1 MWASRSIA
9 DDVASLQRRLEVRDV
24 LSELV
29 EDVCEWWHED
39 EAWRSR
45 SQAQELHQVAVTLAK
60 RVQALQGE
68 KQGLKGEMSAIK
80 ERAKE
85 VRAKFAVDV
94 AAILEESRGV
104 QSLRLKIKDLEAK
117 LASRSHVVVET
128 APAQAETT
136 ASVVVASIPSVASS
150 ANAPAPASTPE
161 PTAVA
166 LVSEPALPPPPAPL
180 PALPPPPPPP
190 RRCILSDV
198 SDGLLLGIFSYLQ
211 TGEVLAAAQANRFV
225 FQRVDGLFG
234 IDSKIAMPAWGE
246 RYPEPLPT
254 SVTAGNSSV
263 ASPSSQTAPA
273 VPSAAASFAAGT
285 ISALASI
292 ATGAQASSKERIS
305 SLLSFIEGTS
315 GGAHPSTLL
324 LPRELLD
331 ALGKKLSAPEL
342 KAVAALNDGLRRQIA
357 EADKTTAEKDDL
369 AARLHNTETVRDF
382 LVSKLRAAE
391 LALKAAMSEAAQL
404 RRQSLADGEVISYL
418 DLKGQELEAQTTEA
432 EQARHRLQSSLS
444 FQQGSFAH
452 TERRLSTELAELR
465 ARLDEAEA
473 AFRAQKKLLVKEVKL
488 LRSQLDVTTK
498 ERNVFGA
505 QLRVVKDAL
514 L

>member
-9 DDVASLQRRLEVRDV
+9 EDVALLQRRLEVRDV

-29 EDVCEWWHED
+29 EDVCECWHEE

-45 SQAQELHQVAVTLAK
+45 SQAQELQRVAVTLAR

-68 KQGLKGEMSAIK
+68 KRDLKVDLAAIK

-85 VRAKFAVDV
+85 VRANFAVDM
-94 AAILEESRGV
+94 AAVMAESRGV
-104 QSLRLKIKDLEAK
+104 QSLRLKIKELEAK
-117 LASRSHVVVET
+117 LASRSPHVPAQIEVT
-128 APAQAETT
+128 APL
-136 ASVVVASIPSVASS
+136 VVASAPAH
-150 ANAPAPASTPE
+150 PAPATTSTSE
-161 PTAVA
+161 QTAVA
-166 LVSEPALPPPPAPL
+166 APDSEPPL
-180 PALPPPPPPP
+180 PTTPPPPPPPPP
-190 RRCILSDV
+190 RHCILSDV
-198 SDGLLLGIFSYLQ
+198 SDGLLLGVFSYLQ

-234 IDSKIAMPAWGE
+234 IDSKIAVPAWGE
-246 RYPEPLPT
+246 RYPEP
-254 SVTAGNSSV
+254 A
-263 ASPSSQTAPA
+263 PSSIGDGGPAAASLNSQAAPA
-273 VPSAAASFAAGT
+273 VSSSSLSSSSSSAASFAAGT

-292 ATGAQASSKERIS
+292 ATGAQASGKERIS
-305 SLLSFIEGTS
+305 SLLSFIEGSS
-315 GGAHPSTLL
+315 GGAHPSSLL

-331 ALGKKLSAPEL
+331 ALGKKLSAAEL
-342 KAVAALNDGLRRQIA
+342 KAVSALNDGLRRQIA

-391 LALKAAMSEAAQL
+391 LALKAAMTEAAQL
-404 RRQSLADGEVISYL
+404 HRQALADGEVISYL
-418 DLKGQELEAQTTEA
+418 DLKGQELEAQTHEA

-465 ARLDEAEA
+465 VRLDESEA
-473 AFRAQKKLLVKEVKL
+473 AFRSQKKLLVKEVKL

-498 ERNVFGA
+498 ERNIFGA
-505 QLRVVKDAL
+505 QLRVVKDTL

>member
-29 EDVCEWWHED
+29 EDVCEWWRED

-117 LASRSHVVVET
+117 LASRSNVVET

-166 LVSEPALPPPPAPL
+166 LISESALPPLPAPL
-180 PALPPPPPPP
+180 PSLPPPPPPP

-263 ASPSSQTAPA
+263 ASPNSQAAPA

-342 KAVAALNDGLRRQIA
+342 KAVAALNDSLRRQIA